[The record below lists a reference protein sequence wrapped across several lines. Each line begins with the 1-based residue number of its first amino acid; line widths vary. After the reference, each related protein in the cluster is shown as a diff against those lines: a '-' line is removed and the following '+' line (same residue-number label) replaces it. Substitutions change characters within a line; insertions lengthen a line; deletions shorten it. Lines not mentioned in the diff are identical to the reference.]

1 MRFNMKLPPLDQ
13 MNFIMYPEPGYD
25 MPIFLFFCLLTG
37 RKAICH
43 VNVNCTLSDEAY
55 LQKWVAP
62 LVAAQNKYGSFDCA
76 DRYPEWMQK
85 WRTPAG
91 IYGMFPRDRFDSFMR
106 CGTEYLDIYLK
117 LARDAEP
124 VRDTDRLARIQTAQ
138 AQFIEDIRTQDKA
151 PGHDGEIDRQGDR
164 EADLLRSHDLRLRR
178 IRRHFGQL
186 QLNAGQER
194 PVEVPHLPALSA
206 GPHGAAEGCVAKT
219 RQLVRQRINSQ
230 GKQEEAL
237 AVGRQEPARHG
248 IGPRRLNQ
256 HQPRF
261 PKTEARGD
269 DAALGEFIAPRDRH
283 VQQLLPDGYRLLQ
296 IPDDEIEMVNT
307 VCHDVMPCG

>member
-1 MRFNMKLPPLDQ
+1 MPRQASPAAAEFDLEARFRALIAQVDSQMPLTAVAVDPELAEPKSFLKILKARHMNWRTGRYRKVFGMRFNMKLPPLDQ

-151 PGHDGEIDRQGDR
+151 QGMMAKLIGK
-164 EADLLRSHDLRLRR
+164 ETAKR
-178 IRRHFGQL
+178 IFY
-186 QLNAGQER
+186 
-194 PVEVPHLPALSA
+194 EV
-206 GPHGAAEGCVAKT
+206 T
-219 RQLVRQRINSQ
+219 
-230 GKQEEAL
+230 
-237 AVGRQEPARHG
+237 
-248 IGPRRLNQ
+248 
-256 HQPRF
+256 
-261 PKTEARGD
+261 T
-269 DAALGEFIAPRDRH
+269 
-283 VQQLLPDGYRLLQ
+283 
-296 IPDDEIEMVNT
+296 
-307 VCHDVMPCG
+307 